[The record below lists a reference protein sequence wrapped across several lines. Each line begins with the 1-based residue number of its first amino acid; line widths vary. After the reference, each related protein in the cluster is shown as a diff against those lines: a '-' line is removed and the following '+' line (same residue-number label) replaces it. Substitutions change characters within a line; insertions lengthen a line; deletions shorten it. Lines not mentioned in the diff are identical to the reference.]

1 MGLFSGIGKFIGGF
15 AKNAAAKR
23 AQRAARKAK
32 EDATKKLDS
41 LESSRQSLV
50 NPYDNV
56 KDLSSLASDLSGKLS
71 NPFASLGVATGAAE
85 MQNEQTDIALAN
97 TLDTIRATGGG
108 AGGATALAQAALQ
121 GKKGVA
127 ASIESQE
134 AANAKLKA
142 QGQQQLE
149 RATVEEGKRIQNTNI
164 SEGSREQNAM
174 AQGRAFQFNA
184 TERREN
190 NKINYTR
197 EVRDRAE
204 RRELGAAQQKANAVG
219 DMAVGLGTAADS
231 L

>member
-41 LESSRQSLV
+41 LENSRQTLV

-164 SEGSREQNAM
+164 SEGAREQNAM
-174 AQGRAFQFNA
+174 AQGRAFKFNA

-219 DMAVGLGTAADS
+219 DMAGGLGSALDT